1 MTSLPNNHTQL
12 HSVIYVYLY
21 FALYGDKKKSL
32 DEIDVIKN
40 LINDWDKS
48 GNVDVA
54 YRETKTWFEE
64 DKATGNR
71 KQSFDLCLDYLKE
84 NLDRFHKPAL
94 IDDLSTISIIDGLV
108 SEGETTIISEIAQAI
123 GVPFNQT
130 ESSSAAT
137 SQPKQTETILPQIFY
152 DVKVNIA
159 ETNRVGIIKLYS
171 QLYDCDLLTAKEKL
185 SQSPVLFASAIEKS
199 DADKIRELCTA
210 LGAEV
215 FVIEHGSDVVKE
227 PDPNAYY
234 DVIFRSP
241 GYEKFAVV
249 MVLKELNNLSLK
261 EAKDIVDSSK
271 GVLAKNIDF
280 QTASYYKLKLENVGA
295 DVDLIVSEND
305 G

>member
-1 MTSLPNNHTQL
+1 MTSLPNNYTQL
-12 HSVIYVYLY
+12 HSVIYAYLY
-21 FALYGDKKKSL
+21 VALYGDKKKSL
-32 DEIDVIKN
+32 DEIEAIKN
-40 LINDWDKS
+40 LIKDWDKS
-48 GNVDVA
+48 DNVDEA
-54 YRETKTWFEE
+54 YKETKEWFEQ

-71 KQSFDLCLDYLKE
+71 KQSFDLCIDYLKE

-94 IDDLSTISIIDGLV
+94 IDDLMSISKADGLV
-108 SEGETTIISEIAQAI
+108 SEGETILISEIAQAI

-130 ESSSAAT
+130 VSSVAT
-137 SQPKQTETILPQIFY
+137 LQPKQTETVLPQILY

-159 ETNRVGIIKLYS
+159 ETNRIGIIQLYSKLYA
-171 QLYDCDLLTAKEKL
+171 CDLLTAKEKL

-215 FVIEHGSDVVKE
+215 LVIEHGSDVVKE

-241 GYEKFAVV
+241 GHEKFAVV
-249 MVLKELNNLSLK
+249 MILKELNNLSLK

-280 QTASYYKLKLENVGA
+280 QTASNYKLKLEKVGA
-295 DVDLIVSEND
+295 DVDLVVCNND
-305 G
+305 V